1 MCLHPV
7 EKMIVFES
15 GKADY
20 QKISDMDLCVEL
32 DNLARMRY
40 GKHSVY
46 QLSLKEKQE
55 IAEKVYRAYRISGSR
70 ICRCLVLVDGH

>member
-1 MCLHPV
+1 
-7 EKMIVFES
+7 
-15 GKADY
+15 
-20 QKISDMDLCVEL
+20 MDLCVEL